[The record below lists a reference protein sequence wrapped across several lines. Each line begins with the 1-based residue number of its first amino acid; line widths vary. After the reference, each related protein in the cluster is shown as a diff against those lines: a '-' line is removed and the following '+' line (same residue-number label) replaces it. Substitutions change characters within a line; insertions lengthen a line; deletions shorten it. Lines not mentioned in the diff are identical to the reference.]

1 MKKLIFLFAFLGLL
15 ISQTASAQVFSEKG
29 KFIATAGLKLGFY
42 KNDIT
47 LYAFGADSTGTDT
60 TGAFYY
66 PISLEYCITNRI
78 SAGITYR
85 AGRYFEDDDQSNN
98 KVGAFDMHATFHFMK
113 KERNDLYARFQIGF
127 GNLNIKNIDDI
138 ASSEGNW
145 SFGSAG
151 LSIGYQHTFGEHVGF
166 YLNLGRA
173 NYNLTQKDLYFNG
186 ERVDTADIKWDMK
199 LRGTEFSFGLLGR
212 F

>member
-1 MKKLIFLFAFLGLL
+1 MKKVIFLMAFLSLFFTQ
-15 ISQTASAQVFSEKG
+15 SSDAQVFSEKG
-29 KFIATAGLKLGFY
+29 KFIATAGIKLGFY
-42 KNDIT
+42 QNDIT
-47 LYAFGADSTGTDT
+47 LYALGADSTAKDT

-85 AGRYFEDDDQSNN
+85 PGQYFEDDDQSNN
-98 KVGAFDMHATFHFMK
+98 KVKAFDMHATFHFMK
-113 KERNDLYARFQIGF
+113 KQRNDLYARFQFGF

-151 LSIGYQHTFGEHVGF
+151 LSLGYQHTFGEHVGLF
-166 YLNLGRA
+166 LNLGRA
-173 NYNLTQKDLYFNG
+173 NYNLTQKDLYLNG
-186 ERVDTADIKWDMK
+186 VKINTADIRWDMD

>member
-1 MKKLIFLFAFLGLL
+1 MKKVIFLMTFLSLCL
-15 ISQTASAQVFSEKG
+15 TQTLSAQVFSEKG

-42 KNDIT
+42 ENDIT
-47 LYAFGADSTGTDT
+47 LYALGADSTGKDT

-85 AGRYFEDDDQSNN
+85 PGQYFEDDDQSKN
-98 KVGAFDMHATFHFMK
+98 KIKAFDMHATFHFMK
-113 KERNDLYARFQIGF
+113 KQRNDLYARFQFGF
-127 GNLNIKNIDDI
+127 GNLNIKDIDDI
-138 ASSEGNW
+138 ASLEGTW

-151 LSIGYQHTFGEHVGF
+151 LSLGYQHTFGEHVGF
-166 YLNLGRA
+166 FLNLGRA
-173 NYNLTQKDLYFNG
+173 NYDLTQKDLYYNG
-186 ERVDTADIKWDMK
+186 IKINTAALGYAMS